1 MRPSVRTV
9 IVVAVGLSIMA
20 GVAFFLVD
28 RLGSSV
34 KDPVTA
40 RCPHPPVTTGAQRT
54 SATHRE
60 VDVRFTCEHAVLA
73 GTIYLPNRAGPHPG
87 VVWVHGAGKAAR
99 LGWGGQ
105 ILPGLVQAGVA
116 VLSYDKRGAGQ
127 SQGVCCPGDDGH
139 FNLLTADAVGAV
151 SVLRARAEINADEVG
166 LVGASQAGWIAPRA
180 ANEARA
186 AFVALASAPTVP
198 ERTAN
203 LYERLARGGE
213 GRLSKQEI
221 SARLRKAGPS
231 GFDPLPY
238 LKQMTVPGLW
248 LFGTADDRTP
258 VPESVAILNA
268 LKADGHDI
276 TIHVFPDAG
285 HGLLDVPP
293 TDPHAAPTLIAWVRG
308 RVHVTAA

>member
-9 IVVAVGLSIMA
+9 IVVAVGLSIVA

-28 RLGSSV
+28 RFGSSV

-139 FNLLTADAVGAV
+139 FNLLTADVVGRGPRRLRRAGQRSDRPRTHREPVRETGPRRRGAAVEAGDLSPPPQGRAV
-151 SVLRARAEINADEVG
+151 RLRSAALPEADDDARPVAVRDRRRPDTGPGERGHPQRPEGGRPRHHHPRVP
-166 LVGASQAGWIAPRA
+166 QRRPRA
-180 ANEARA
+180 ARRSAHRPAR
-186 AFVALASAPTVP
+186 
-198 ERTAN
+198 RAN
-203 LYERLARGGE
+203 ADRM
-213 GRLSKQEI
+213 
-221 SARLRKAGPS
+221 GPWP
-231 GFDPLPY
+231 GPRHRR
-238 LKQMTVPGLW
+238 MT
-248 LFGTADDRTP
+248 
-258 VPESVAILNA
+258 
-268 LKADGHDI
+268 
-276 TIHVFPDAG
+276 
-285 HGLLDVPP
+285 
-293 TDPHAAPTLIAWVRG
+293 TDHRP
-308 RVHVTAA
+308 